1 MGGTAG
7 WSSTRQDGEAV
18 EITKERMALQSP
30 ARPIAGIISG
40 YPESTGGEYGALRT
54 TLRDGH
60 TQEGSFRQLTKRV
73 ALAQLDR
80 ATAF

>member
-40 YPESTGGEYGALRT
+40 YPESTGGEYGALRST
-54 TLRDGH
+54 HRDGH
-60 TQEGSFRQLTKRV
+60 PLEGIS
-73 ALAQLDR
+73 DS
-80 ATAF
+80 